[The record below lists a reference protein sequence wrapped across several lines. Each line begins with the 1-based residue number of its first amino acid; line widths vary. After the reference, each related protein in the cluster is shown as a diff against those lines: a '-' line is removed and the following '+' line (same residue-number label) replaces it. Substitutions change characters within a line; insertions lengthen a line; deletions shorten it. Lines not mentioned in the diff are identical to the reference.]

1 MMELAI
7 IGGMAVADRVLLQR
21 NAVTIEDARH
31 VDDEQTVRF
40 ALTFSAKRAI
50 SSGTLT
56 YSLRSKKRPS
66 AVVTKT
72 RSLDFSKS
80 GLNSEYIN
88 FDRVELAKEAGGT
101 LSGDWLLN
109 VKIERS
115 CSLLN
120 PLYKI
125 FSTVVTY
132 TEEFEI
138 E

>member
-88 FDRVELAKEAGGT
+88 FDRVELAKEAGGA
-101 LSGDWLLN
+101 LSGDWILN